1 MEIPLLVTSRVTAA
15 EKRVFFSLFF
25 SLSLSFVPSLPIF
38 FFIFLLLLRLL
49 RTLMTIG
56 SRNFHEV
63 FQRGYRDTAD
73 RQTDGG
79 RWTERRPPFSPASKV
94 SVNRKTGRENGSSP
108 SSSLGFH
115 LLLLRFFLSLSLSV
129 SPIYLRFY
137 FYCYISFKS
146 FFFFLAFLSQKE
158 LSGAIY
164 VEFRW
169 VSPPA
174 RGIRLA
180 RVRSR
185 HLSRSGFFSERD
197 LFVESGMIFF
207 LLLLL
212 LLMKILLLLSSSL

>member
-1 MEIPLLVTSRVTAA
+1 
-15 EKRVFFSLFF
+15 
-25 SLSLSFVPSLPIF
+25 
-38 FFIFLLLLRLL
+38 
-49 RTLMTIG
+49 MTIG

-146 FFFFLAFLSQKE
+146 FFFFWRFFPKRNFPE
-158 LSGAIY
+158 LFMWNFGGFPRPLEGFAWLGFVQGIFPDQDSSVKGIY
-164 VEFRW
+164 SW
-169 VSPPA
+169 NL
-174 RGIRLA
+174 G
-180 RVRSR
+180 
-185 HLSRSGFFSERD
+185 
-197 LFVESGMIFF
+197 
-207 LLLLL
+207 
-212 LLMKILLLLSSSL
+212 